1 MDVYVFGPVCAEMKQ
16 QKKMRT
22 IADTIADLDKMLISA
37 KWIKEEFLNARIRQA
52 AGLCQ
57 QEKQKTTTTKIF
69 FCWRSASDKNEAK
82 SESESQAEP
91 KEWSVLSEELSG
103 ELSKNLHYRLLD
115 HAIYSHKQLEDV
127 AMQTGGLTL
136 LYEILQCKG
145 AAEAITKY
153 YDNLKALKE
162 SLGGLAGKWK
172 TIELA
177 LTGELESLDAFLMNY
192 GLAAALIAG
201 AAMSNFASIAKD
213 DWLAY
218 LPLALR
224 EVACQD
230 LAKEHCGLE
239 ALSPDHLG
247 WGDLYCKAAVDK
259 LIEDPNMKLT
269 EDSDLSCC
277 IEALEC
283 AKTTKWKLELGYTIG
298 CAGASAAMLLVVL
311 FSAWLY
317 IALHASSANRE
328 RFDEAKLLRE
338 RFKDEIFI
346 VHILFSAGV
355 VFGFVGIVNVISLKV
370 GTLALSWAAFGITV
384 AAAILALVLFVKCPL
399 EVYWLNQTIDEE
411 RKFNKKQLVDKYEK
425 ALKDAPI
432 KKLADLIKVVEER
445 RRDDKVNKSEACC
458 SSRASSSHA
467 SMPKLSANITASSR

>member
-1 MDVYVFGPVCAEMKQ
+1 MDLENTSTYPEFP
-16 QKKMRT
+16 
-22 IADTIADLDKMLISA
+22 DLTS
-37 KWIKEEFLNARIRQA
+37 
-52 AGLCQ
+52 
-57 QEKQKTTTTKIF
+57 
-69 FCWRSASDKNEAK
+69 
-82 SESESQAEP
+82 P
-91 KEWSVLSEELSG
+91 
-103 ELSKNLHYRLLD
+103 
-115 HAIYSHKQLEDV
+115 
-127 AMQTGGLTL
+127 
-136 LYEILQCKG
+136 
-145 AAEAITKY
+145 
-153 YDNLKALKE
+153 
-162 SLGGLAGKWK
+162 
-172 TIELA
+172 
-177 LTGELESLDAFLMNY
+177 
-192 GLAAALIAG
+192 
-201 AAMSNFASIAKD
+201 
-213 DWLAY
+213 
-218 LPLALR
+218 
-224 EVACQD
+224 D
-230 LAKEHCGLE
+230 LA
-239 ALSPDHLG
+239 
-247 WGDLYCKAAVDK
+247 
-259 LIEDPNMKLT
+259 
-269 EDSDLSCC
+269 CC
-277 IEALEC
+277 MEALEC